1 MRFAVIALAGGFA
14 LAVTSASADDLMA
27 STYANTVKATD
38 SKGASSTFL
47 FNQDGTY
54 TVNATGP
61 DGKPVSVPGKWTTKD
76 DGKTLCLQQAGP
88 ANAPPMAPSCSPLA
102 AHQVGDTW
110 TVTND
115 TKQSFTVTLV
125 AGR

>member
-1 MRFAVIALAGGFA
+1 MRFAVIALASGFA
-14 LAVTSASADDLMA
+14 LAATAASADDLMA

-47 FNQDGTY
+47 FNADGTY
-54 TVNATGP
+54 TVNATTP

-76 DGKTLCLQQAGP
+76 GGNTLCLQQAGP
-88 ANAPPMAPSCSPLA
+88 PNAPPPAPSCSPLSSRK
-102 AHQVGDTW
+102 VGDTW

-115 TKQSFTVTLV
+115 TNQSFTVTLV